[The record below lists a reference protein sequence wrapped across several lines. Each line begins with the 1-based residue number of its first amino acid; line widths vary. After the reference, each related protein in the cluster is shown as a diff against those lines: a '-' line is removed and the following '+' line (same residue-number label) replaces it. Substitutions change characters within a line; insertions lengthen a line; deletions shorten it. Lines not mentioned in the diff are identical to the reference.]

1 METLLLKAGV
11 SLNRKQVNE
20 MGMFDEMMMVT
31 LAGLRVTAIEKICAS
46 GFKESKDDT
55 EKIRDVYCEIV
66 RFWKLDKKLI
76 DEFENRMGQL
86 EKMDKE
92 GL

>member
-1 METLLLKAGV
+1 
-11 SLNRKQVNE
+11 

-31 LAGLRVTAIEKICAS
+31 LAGLRVTAIEKICAE
-46 GFKESKDDT
+46 GLKESKEDI
-55 EKIRDVYCEIV
+55 EKVRDVYCEIV

-76 DEFENRMGQL
+76 DEFKNRIEQL